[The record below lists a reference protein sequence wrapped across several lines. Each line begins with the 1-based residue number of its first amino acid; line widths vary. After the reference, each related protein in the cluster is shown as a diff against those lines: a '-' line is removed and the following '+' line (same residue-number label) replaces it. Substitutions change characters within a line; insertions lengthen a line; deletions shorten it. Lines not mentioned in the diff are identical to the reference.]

1 MRSRGIGEQI
11 AGNGDAS
18 RVVDACMTESQTVE
32 TVDFWFDPLCP
43 WAWMTSRWM
52 LEVEQVR
59 DVHTVFHVMSLSV
72 LNEDKDVPEEYK
84 EMIQRGWGPVRLA
97 IAVEQQHGQE
107 KLREFYTA
115 IGTARHPGGRDFT
128 HDLYV
133 EVLEQVGLPTELADA
148 ADDTSL
154 DDAVRA
160 SHQDGIER
168 VGQEVGTPVISVG
181 GTAFFGPVL
190 SPAPK
195 GEDAGRVFDGA
206 RLLAGYD
213 GFYELKRTRDRD
225 PIFD

>member
-1 MRSRGIGEQI
+1 
-11 AGNGDAS
+11 
-18 RVVDACMTESQTVE
+18 MTSETSTQPSPAPSVTE

-59 DVHTVFHVMSLSV
+59 DVHTDFHVMSLSA
-72 LNEDKDVPEEYK
+72 LNEGQDVPDEYR
-84 EMIQRGWGPVRLA
+84 EMLQRGWGPVRLA

-107 KLREFYTA
+107 ALRAYYTA
-115 IGTARHPGGRDFT
+115 IGTAHHLDGRDF
-128 HDLYV
+128 DAELYA
-133 EVLEQVGLPTELADA
+133 EVLAQIGLPAELARA

-154 DDAVRA
+154 DEAVRA
-160 SHQDGIER
+160 SHADGIER
-168 VGQEVGTPVISVG
+168 VGQDVGTPVIEVG
-181 GTAFFGPVL
+181 GVAFFGPVL

-195 GEDAGRVFDGA
+195 GEEAGRVFDGA

-213 GFYELKRTRDRD
+213 GFYELKRTRTRD